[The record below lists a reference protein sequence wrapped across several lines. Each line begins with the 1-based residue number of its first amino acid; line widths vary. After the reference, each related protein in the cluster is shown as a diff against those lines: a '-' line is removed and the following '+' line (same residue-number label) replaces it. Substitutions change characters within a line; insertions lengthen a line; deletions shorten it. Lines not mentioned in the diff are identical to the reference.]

1 MTIAHIPLNAA
12 QRAPKKAGTICT
24 EDRACWFSSFN
35 VSWKS
40 KEASLGN
47 TCRERFKIA
56 SFDSAPIPG
65 SRAAELEAEVE
76 RERLRGSGRRPSGF
90 PVRKLRH
97 ANLHGQFVS
106 PIREKTT
113 RRDPQIEHNVSS

>member
-1 MTIAHIPLNAA
+1 MQP
-12 QRAPKKAGTICT
+12 REPRRK
-24 EDRACWFSSFN
+24 
-35 VSWKS
+35 
-40 KEASLGN
+40 
-47 TCRERFKIA
+47 RERFVPEIGPAGSAHLTCLGRAKKHPPAIPA
-56 SFDSAPIPG
+56 VKDSRSHPSTPHPYPAVGPQ
-65 SRAAELEAEVE
+65 ELEAEVE
-76 RERLRGSGRRPSGF
+76 REGLRGSGRRPSGF